1 MPRITKRSKAKKTSA
16 NPNRLARKSPPRATT
31 AAKSRRVTTAAATRA
46 PSVRTAAKKAA
57 GKAAVRR
64 VEPAT
69 RRSSGAAGKLE
80 QRPPM
85 KVAKAAEKTGATRK
99 PVAVKR
105 PENPRKKE
113 PVGADARKQLAGEHL
128 RALLE
133 EKKRRAAHTPPW
145 QTIVHHDHAAR
156 LPDGLPH
163 AAPSPAAERVPG
175 DRDEDD

>member
-1 MPRITKRSKAKKTSA
+1 MPRITKRPKAKKTSA
-16 NPNRLARKSPPRATT
+16 NPNRPARKSPPRATT

-46 PSVRTAAKKAA
+46 PSGRTAAKKAT
-57 GKAAVRR
+57 GKAARR
-64 VEPAT
+64 VEPAA
-69 RRSSGAAGKLE
+69 RHSSGAAGKLE

-85 KVAKAAEKTGATRK
+85 KAAKAAEKTGATRK

-105 PENPRKKE
+105 PESPRKKE

-133 EKKRRAAHTPPW
+133 EKKRRAAQTPLW

-163 AAPSPAAERVPG
+163 AAPSPATAERVTG